1 MRDLVGGKP
10 VTDTLLECLMLVALG
25 HGRPLSRDAVLSGLP
40 LVDGHLTP
48 SLIPRAADRAHLS
61 VRFVHTR
68 LTEIEGDALPLI
80 ALFDDQTAVVVLGLD
95 RARATVRLREPATG
109 SDEVEWPLE
118 AFERRCSGSLIL
130 IRPEFQFDARAPEV
144 GKQRHRHWF
153 WSVVRDNRSL
163 YGDALAAA
171 ALINLCALAIP
182 LFSMNVY
189 DRVVPN
195 QALETLWVLALGVG
209 VMLLADLMLRSIRG
223 HFLDLAGNRVDV
235 RLSAYIMERV
245 LGLRLSERPISAGS
259 FAANLRAFEQVR
271 DFITSAS
278 VAALIDLPFAFLFV
292 LVIGWIAWPLV
303 LPPLVGMLI
312 VAIYAWTMQAPLRAL
327 AESTYRSGALR
338 NATLVES
345 LVGLETIKSLGAE
358 GTMQRKWEE
367 SATHLARVSTRLRL
381 LSMTTLNGAQ
391 FVQQLVTVSVV
402 VLGVYLIV
410 DRELTMG
417 GLIAATVLSARAMGP
432 LGQATG
438 LMMQYHNA
446 RTALTSLDEIMG
458 RPIERPEQSGFVSRP
473 VLKGQIVFKDV
484 TFRYPGQENAALR
497 GVSLSIQA
505 GEKVA
510 ILGRVG
516 SGKST
521 INKLIMGLYQPDAGA
536 VQIDGVDL
544 RQMDPAELRRG
555 IGYCAQDVTL
565 FYGTLRE
572 NLRMSV
578 PLADDAMLVRAAQIA
593 TISDFVDAHPRG
605 FDMLIG
611 ERGDTIS
618 GGQRQGVGL
627 ARALIGDP
635 PILLLDEPTGSMDH
649 STEETVRKRLG
660 AAIGDKTVIIVTHR
674 TSLLDLV
681 DRLIVIDA
689 GRVVADGP
697 KDRVVAALRSG
708 QVEKAA

>member
-61 VRFVHTR
+61 VRFVRSR

-144 GKQRHRHWF
+144 GKHRHRHWF
-153 WSVVRDNRSL
+153 WSVIRDNRSL

-303 LPPLVGMLI
+303 LPPLIGMLI

-572 NLRMSV
+572 NLRMSA